1 MVYLLPA
8 FFLTQCP
15 NKNSPTSAGPG
26 QIYKKRKKC
35 ECDLFHIFSIS
46 NYDHL
51 SICAIMVIYAPY
63 YQ

>member
-26 QIYKKRKKC
+26 QIYKKGR
-35 ECDLFHIFSIS
+35 SV
-46 NYDHL
+46 N
-51 SICAIMVIYAPY
+51 VIYFTY
-63 YQ
+63 LVYQIMTICQYARLW